1 MKHFWKFLVINCLI
15 FLSYKLCTATKVEKQ
30 PDTWMT
36 IFVHGTV
43 KPQFSLANIAKIA
56 RDKLPHSTLWL
67 GTEIIRND
75 PFFYQNQAIQM
86 LGLHK
91 VPETPKEG
99 NAAQAFAAVFDK
111 LCSYNGKDET
121 NNPYYTY
128 GWSGLLSHKCRYRDA
143 KQFYES
149 LKKELDQLAKQKI
162 YPKIRIIGYSH
173 GGNIAINLAEVRAKE
188 YPKDTF
194 VIDQTLLIGTPIQPR
209 TVKNAKNSIFK
220 RIYNFY
226 SNSDWVQKLDAHA
239 QRKFDNYH
247 NDLDN
252 ITQVKLK
259 VYKRYAPPGKG
270 HLRPAKANQKSQ
282 RRIDPGHM
290 ELWFFGWTIYWYR
303 GNFPLHPLPMAV
315 FLGWITQAIENL
327 NTFKDD
333 VSFGIYPELNMASL
347 KSEKRE
353 HRKSCTYCSFMSP
366 KQYDDLKILAY
377 EYRPDPTYFNK
388 ASYKA
393 RKKLAYY
400 QAHLYDRA
408 FQRDKKVKRRKGSTR
423 R

>member
-1 MKHFWKFLVINCLI
+1 MKHYRWSILFLVSI
-15 FLSYKLCTATKVEKQ
+15 FHLSAKKIEEK
-30 PDTWMT
+30 PKETWMT
-36 IFVHGTV
+36 IFIHGTV
-43 KPQFSLANIAKIA
+43 KPQFSLANIAKIV
-56 RDKLPHSTLWL
+56 RDNLPHSTLWL

-91 VPETPKEG
+91 VPETHKEG
-99 NAAQAFAAVFDK
+99 NAARAFAAVFDK
-111 LCSYNGKDET
+111 LCSLNSANKT
-121 NNPYYTY
+121 NNLYYTY
-128 GWSGLLSHKCRYRDA
+128 GWSGLLSHKSRYMDA
-143 KQFYES
+143 KQFYNT
-149 LKKELDQLAKQKI
+149 LKQELEQLAKQNI

-173 GGNIAINLAEVRAKE
+173 GGNIAINLAEVRQKE
-188 YPKDTF
+188 FPKDTF
-194 VIDQTLLIGTPIQPR
+194 KIDQILLIGTPIQPR
-209 TVKNAKNSIFK
+209 TIENAKDPMFK

-226 SNSDWVQKLDAHA
+226 SQGDWVQKLDAHA
-239 QRKFDNYH
+239 SRKFDNYK

-270 HLRPAKANQKSQ
+270 HLRPTKPNPKTQ

-303 GNFPLHPLPMAV
+303 EKFPLHPLPMAV
-315 FLGWITQAIENL
+315 FLGWITQAIEQL

-333 VSFGIYPELNMASL
+333 ISFGIYPELNMASL

-393 RKKLAYY
+393 RKKLSHY